1 MVDFETGI
9 LLKFVYNSAVPRALS
24 VLRARFLT
32 KTVILNT
39 KSLSERQDT
48 PLSAPQSPYTPKSE
62 NFAFTK
68 SVDTIEEYPEDK
80 NPFGEDD
87 DTFIEE
93 PKPRIQPERVVP
105 KRRKSRKSYR
115 APPPPKGVRPFSLI
129 LDQERS
135 IF

>member
-1 MVDFETGI
+1 M
-9 LLKFVYNSAVPRALS
+9 
-24 VLRARFLT
+24 RARASKHNQQFF
-32 KTVILNT
+32 
-39 KSLSERQDT
+39 SFSERQDT
-48 PLSAPQSPYTPKSE
+48 PLSAPQSPISAPPYTPKSE
-62 NFAFTK
+62 SFAFTK
-68 SVDTIEEYPEDK
+68 SVETIEEYPEDK
-80 NPFGEDD
+80 NPFGEDED
-87 DTFIEE
+87 DFIEE

>member
-1 MVDFETGI
+1 M
-9 LLKFVYNSAVPRALS
+9 
-24 VLRARFLT
+24 
-32 KTVILNT
+32 
-39 KSLSERQDT
+39 
-48 PLSAPQSPYTPKSE
+48 
-62 NFAFTK
+62 K

-80 NPFGEDD
+80 NPFGDD
-87 DTFIEE
+87 DVFNEE
-93 PKPRIQPERVVP
+93 PKPRPQPERVLP